1 MCFEG
6 RERLL
11 VPHTLEEWL
20 NHCYS
25 DWKDKNKDL
34 SREDIHG
41 VGGLLRRMLKLE
53 PEERA
58 LALEILQD
66 P

>member
-1 MCFEG
+1 M
-6 RERLL
+6 
-11 VPHTLEEWL
+11 PHTLEEWL

-34 SREDIHG
+34 SREDIHR
-41 VGGLLRRMLKLE
+41 VGELLRRMLELE